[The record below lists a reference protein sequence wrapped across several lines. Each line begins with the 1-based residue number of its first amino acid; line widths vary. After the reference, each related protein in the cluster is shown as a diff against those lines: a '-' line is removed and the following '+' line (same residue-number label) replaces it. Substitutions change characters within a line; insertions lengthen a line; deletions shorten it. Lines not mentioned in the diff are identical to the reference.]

1 VVTPKGEEGQVNEEL
16 VEMQVAAVAA
26 ETNTGALPPE
36 IRELMDQLQQAKG
49 KVQQIR
55 LLLAEA
61 QRERQQAA
69 QDHKEAFRRLA
80 EDEAAVAL
88 DGTTA
93 NPALRK
99 TALKA
104 NEAMIICDAKI
115 AGLQARDAAAVAQVE
130 ESASVLALAVDAWV
144 NTEIQ
149 RAREQLAVELPRF
162 LSAIEVPLATGI
174 ALNDTR
180 LITVAQRSQIADSS
194 FDGGNAFERVRY
206 WKQNSA
212 MMATVNKY
220 VQARRSVAE
229 ALAGARDLVA
239 ARGAGDRASGRQPAA

>member
-1 VVTPKGEEGQVNEEL
+1 MEVPVDR
-16 VEMQVAAVAA
+16 VAA
-26 ETNTGALPPE
+26 ETNTGVLPPE
-36 IRELMDQLQQAKG
+36 IHELMDHLQQARG

-61 QRERQQAA
+61 QREREQAA
-69 QDHKEAFRRLA
+69 QDHKEAFRKLA

-88 DGTTA
+88 DGSTA

-130 ESASVLALAVDAWV
+130 ESASVLALAMDAWV

-162 LSAIEVPLATGI
+162 LDAIEVPLATGI
-174 ALNDTR
+174 ALNDNR

-194 FDGGNAFERVRY
+194 FDGGNAFERLRY
-206 WKQNSA
+206 WKQNPR
-212 MMATVNKY
+212 MMGAVNKY
-220 VQARRSVAE
+220 VQARRAVAD

-239 ARGAGDRASGRQPAA
+239 RGADRAVDRPPVA